1 MVCLPNFLIS
11 LQNNSPFP
19 NGGDLMADLEEAL
32 VKHRSNHITG
42 SEMAETRKK
51 RIESHIQNRLTQLE
65 GCYKKHFYYTLTL

>member
-11 LQNNSPFP
+11 LPNNSPFP

-42 SEMAETRKK
+42 YEMAETREK
-51 RIESHIQNRLTQLE
+51 RIESHI
-65 GCYKKHFYYTLTL
+65 